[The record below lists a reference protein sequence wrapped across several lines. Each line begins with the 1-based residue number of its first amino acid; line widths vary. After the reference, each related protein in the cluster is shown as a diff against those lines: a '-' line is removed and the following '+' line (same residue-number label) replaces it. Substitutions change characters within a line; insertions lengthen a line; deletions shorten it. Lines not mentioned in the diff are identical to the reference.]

1 MEKML
6 RAKTLI
12 YEQDITQIELARA
25 LKISETRL
33 SRILNGRDRAARLSC
48 PNSPTN
54 WACRK
59 RIWSPSTTRSKD
71 AERGISGNSGYRPD
85 G

>member
-12 YEQDITQIELARA
+12 YERDITQIELARA

-33 SRILNGRDRAARLSC
+33 SRILNGRDQARPVELSQLA
-48 PNSPTN
+48 NELGVSETDLV
-54 WACRK
+54 
-59 RIWSPSTTRSKD
+59 S
-71 AERGISGNSGYRPD
+71 
-85 G
+85 

>member
-33 SRILNGRDRAARLSC
+33 SRILNGRDQARRVELSQLA
-48 PNSPTN
+48 NELGVSETDLV
-54 WACRK
+54 
-59 RIWSPSTTRSKD
+59 S
-71 AERGISGNSGYRPD
+71 
-85 G
+85 